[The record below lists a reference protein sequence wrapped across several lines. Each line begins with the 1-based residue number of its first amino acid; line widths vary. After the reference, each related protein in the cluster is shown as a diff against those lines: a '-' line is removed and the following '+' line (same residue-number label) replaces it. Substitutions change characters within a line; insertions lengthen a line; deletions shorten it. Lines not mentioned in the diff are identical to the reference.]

1 MSQHTTSHTSTLT
14 QLAIVPSHGKISAVT
29 CSEAMDVDQDGLR
42 LADRNDNKDI
52 MDTTLEGAQ
61 DETPKSRAPEESVTG
76 TEVPA
81 AAEEAEAVL
90 DRPRDGEAQQSSSPM
105 RKIPH

>member
-1 MSQHTTSHTSTLT
+1 
-14 QLAIVPSHGKISAVT
+14 
-29 CSEAMDVDQDGLR
+29 MDVDQDGLR

-76 TEVPA
+76 TE
-81 AAEEAEAVL
+81 AVL
-90 DRPRDGEAQQSSSPM
+90 DRPREGDGEAQQSSTPM
-105 RKIPH
+105 RKTPH